1 MENLFCI
8 DLTYNEINFIRQ
20 CLDLPSISGK
30 DAKFLSNLQSKIES
44 ELLEIQQ
51 QKAKELEKAV
61 EANQTK

>member
-1 MENLFCI
+1 MEDLFCI
-8 DLTYNEINFIRQ
+8 DLTHNEINFIRQ

-61 EANQTK
+61 ESNQTK